1 MPEPNLYRFDSVP
14 SDGFNGQLLLE
25 RIYTDSFAV
34 LYDFES
40 KSTLIEINC
49 ENPSEK
55 INLISNTIEGLSF
68 SVANKLPGFKKAFV
82 SLFYK
87 SVESIREDLFSD
99 IFSIGIK
106 SGIFGILFVPLATA
120 ELGSIKTEMEKTLS
134 SMPNRFNS
142 TWRNFLNLG
151 SGDSTSFQHE
161 IFDNSEES
169 GILKEAL
176 EQINFAIMNNGLSY
190 KMALFSFSDPEYENK
205 ISEYLHSKTLVMGN
219 AEINAD
225 NITKVF
231 DYVNKTKM
239 MPFGN
244 FAAAKLLKPYGE
256 YELKYTINSKPSF
269 SESGIKIGS
278 VRYQSTGYYRDI
290 KMPKNLFNLG
300 FIISGLPGT
309 GKTSEAMGI
318 ISQLIRQEEKPK
330 IAVIAP
336 TNEWTNFG
344 KSHGMHVIKLCSD
357 GIPINFFMPPKGIET
372 KRFYQD
378 LSMLLAS
385 ASESGP
391 YQKPLEKCLLNAFRR
406 YYSNSKSIDPISVYK
421 EISESIIEL
430 HGSRSNTGVKY
441 TKHGENIKSS
451 LEGLIEILQFPEYS
465 GSESVHLDK
474 LLEAGIIFDVS
485 EVSVQM
491 KSFFYALILNQLYSE
506 TLKFDTQGDRSLRM
520 IICVEEAQL
529 LFKDPKSATVMDIRS
544 RIQDFRKL
552 GVGLMLLVHSITDID
567 QDIRRLCQSKIYLKQ
582 PTDVAKKAVEDL
594 VFYNVE
600 EERIIAKLKHL
611 ESGSGALN
619 YIIEKDGLKLSPDT
633 LFIKT
638 IGYNEIIPEIYLQ
651 QASSSTD
658 TKGYD
663 AKSKRNAK
671 LINANVLV
679 TLQEQKK
686 MPAYVR
692 LCYLGA
698 FMKENQITSNNIN
711 LEYTL
716 IKSREYSLE
725 FLNDHKKLIKKVEFR
740 ASRQIQLNL

>member
-1 MPEPNLYRFDSVP
+1 MSEPGLFRFDSVS
-14 SDGFNGQLLLE
+14 SDGLNGQLLLE
-25 RIYTDSFAV
+25 RLYTDSFAV

-40 KSTLIEINC
+40 KSTFIKINC
-49 ENPSEK
+49 ENSSEK
-55 INLISNTIEGLSF
+55 INLISNTIDGLSF
-68 SVANKLPGFKKAFV
+68 SVANKLLPFKKASV

-87 SVESIREDLFSD
+87 STESIREDLFSD
-99 IFSIGIK
+99 IFRIGIE
-106 SGIFGILFVPLATA
+106 SGILGIVFVPLTTA
-120 ELGSIKTEMEKTLS
+120 ELGNVKAEMEKTLS

-176 EQINFAIMNNGLSY
+176 EQINFAIMSNGVSY
-190 KMALFSFSDPEYENK
+190 KIALFHVSDPEYKNK
-205 ISEYLHSKTLVMGN
+205 ISEYLHSKVLVMGATEISVDN
-219 AEINAD
+219 AID
-225 NITKVF
+225 VF

-239 MPFGN
+239 IPFGN

-256 YELKYTINSKPSF
+256 YDLKYIINSKPSF
-269 SESGIKIGS
+269 SDSGIKIGS
-278 VRYQSTGYYRDI
+278 VKYSSNGYHRDI

-318 ISQLIRQEEKPK
+318 ISQLSRQEEKPK
-330 IAVIAP
+330 IVVIAP
-336 TNEWTNFG
+336 TNEWDNFG
-344 KSHGMHVIKLCSD
+344 KLHGMHVIKLCSD
-357 GIPINFFMPPKGIET
+357 GIPINFFMPPKGIEI

-406 YYSNSKSIDPISVYK
+406 YYSNNKVIDPISVYK
-421 EISESIIEL
+421 EISESIVEL

-465 GSESVHLDK
+465 GNESINIGK
-474 LLEAGIIFDVS
+474 LMEDGVIFDVS

-506 TLKFDTQGDRSLRM
+506 TSKFDTNGDGSLRM
-520 IICVEEAQL
+520 VICVEEAQL

-582 PTDVAKKAVEDL
+582 PTDVAKKALEDL
-594 VFYNVE
+594 VFFNVE

-611 ESGSGALN
+611 ESGFGALN
-619 YIIEKDGLKLSPDT
+619 YMLEKDGSKLSPDT

-638 IGYNEIIPEIYLQ
+638 IGYDEIMPKTYTQKIPNMP
-651 QASSSTD
+651 
-658 TKGYD
+658 D
-663 AKSKRNAK
+663 ATVSNQKPK
-671 LINANVLV
+671 INARLIKANISVA
-679 TLQEQKK
+679 LQEQKK

-698 FMKENQITSNNIN
+698 FMKEDRITSNKVD
-711 LEYTL
+711 LEYKL

-725 FLNDHKKLIKKVEFR
+725 FLSDHKKLIKRVEFR

>member
-1 MPEPNLYRFDSVP
+1 MAS
-14 SDGFNGQLLLE
+14 
-25 RIYTDSFAV
+25 
-34 LYDFES
+34 
-40 KSTLIEINC
+40 STID
-49 ENPSEK
+49 
-55 INLISNTIEGLSF
+55 GLSF
-68 SVANKLPGFKKAFV
+68 SIVNKQIAFKRV
-82 SLFYK
+82 SVFLFYK
-87 SVESIREDLFSD
+87 SSESIREDLFSD
-99 IFSIGIK
+99 IFSIGIR
-106 SGIFGILFVPLATA
+106 SGILGIMFVPLTIA
-120 ELGSIKTEMEKTLS
+120 ELGKIKSEMEKNLS

-142 TWRNFLNLG
+142 TWRNFLNVG
-151 SGDSTSFQHE
+151 SADSTSFQHE
-161 IFDNSEES
+161 IFNNSEES

-176 EQINFAIMNNGLSY
+176 EQINFAIMNNGISY
-190 KMALFSFSDPEYENK
+190 KIAIFCLSDPEYKNK
-205 ISEYLHSKTLVMGN
+205 ISEYLCSKALVMGN
-219 AEINAD
+219 TEINAN
-225 NITKVF
+225 NITEVF
-231 DYVNKTKM
+231 DYVHKTKM

-244 FAAAKLLKPYGE
+244 FAASKLLKPYGE
-256 YELKYTINSKPSF
+256 YDLKYVINSKPSF
-269 SESGIKIGS
+269 SKSGIKIGS
-278 VRYQSTGYYRDI
+278 IKYLSSDYYKDV
-290 KMPKNLFNLG
+290 KMPINLFNLG

-318 ISQLIRQEEKPK
+318 ISQLSSQEMKPK

-336 TNEWTNFG
+336 TNEWENFG
-344 KSHGMHVIKLCSD
+344 KSRGMHVIKLCSD
-357 GIPINFFMPPKGIET
+357 GIPINFFMPPNGVEI

-406 YYSNSKSIDPISVYK
+406 YYSNNKSIDPISIYK

-430 HGSRSNTGVKY
+430 HGIRSNTGVKY

-465 GSESVHLDK
+465 GNESISISE
-474 LLEAGIIFDVS
+474 LLKDGIIFDVS

-506 TLKFDTQGDRSLRM
+506 TSKFDTNGDGSLRM
-520 IICVEEAQL
+520 LMCVEEAQL

-594 VFYNVE
+594 VFFNVE

-611 ESGSGALN
+611 ESGFGALN
-619 YIIEKDGLKLSPDT
+619 YMVEKDGLKVTPDT

-638 IGYNEIIPEIYLQ
+638 ISYSEMAQGPYIKEIHNVPN
-651 QASSSTD
+651 TN
-658 TKGYD
+658 
-663 AKSKRNAK
+663 KSVSGPKRNAK
-671 LINANVLV
+671 LIKAKVSI
-679 TLQEQKK
+679 TLQDQKK

-698 FMKENQITSNNIN
+698 FIKENQITSNSIN

-725 FLNDHKKLIKKVEFR
+725 ILSDHKKLIKKVEFR